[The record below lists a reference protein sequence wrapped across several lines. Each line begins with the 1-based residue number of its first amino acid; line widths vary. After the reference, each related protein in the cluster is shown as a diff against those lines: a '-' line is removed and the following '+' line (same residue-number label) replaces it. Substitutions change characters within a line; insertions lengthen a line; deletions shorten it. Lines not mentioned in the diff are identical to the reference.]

1 MNTRAKA
8 STTPRTSTTPAAGT
22 LRVLLVDDH
31 AIVREGLRALLEE
44 DTRVSIV
51 GEASNGDEATEMASR
66 LTPDLVLMDL
76 KMPGLPAPDAIRVIR
91 ARHPSTQVLVL
102 TSYVDDEQVQA
113 VLGAGALGYV
123 LKDVA
128 KAELL
133 RAMNTVSRGEPWLH
147 AEAQRLIVNR
157 IRRPAQLD
165 PMELLTERER
175 SVLKLIAQGKSNREI
190 SRSLSLT
197 EGTVKG
203 YVSNILAKLKLE
215 DRTQAALLA
224 VRHGLD
230 Q

>member
-1 MNTRAKA
+1 M
-8 STTPRTSTTPAAGT
+8 
-22 LRVLLVDDH
+22 LVDDH

-44 DTRVSIV
+44 ETRVAIV
-51 GEASNGDEATEMASR
+51 GEAGNGDEATAMAER
-66 LTPDLVLMDL
+66 LKPDLVLMDL

-91 ARHPSTQVLVL
+91 AHNPAVQVLVL
-102 TSYVDDEQVQA
+102 TSYVDDQQVQA
-113 VLGAGALGYV
+113 VISAGALGYV

-128 KAELL
+128 KSELL
-133 RAMNTVSRGEPWLH
+133 QAMTTVARGEPWLH

-157 IRRPAQLD
+157 LRRPAQLD
-165 PMELLTERER
+165 PLELLTERER
-175 SVLKLIAQGKSNREI
+175 SVLKLLAQGKSNRAI
-190 SRSLSLT
+190 GRTLRLT

-230 Q
+230 R

>member
-1 MNTRAKA
+1 M
-8 STTPRTSTTPAAGT
+8 STNAPSPSGEPGP
-22 LRVLLVDDH
+22 LRVILVDDH

-44 DTRVSIV
+44 ETSVAIV
-51 GEASNGDEATEMASR
+51 GEAGNGDEATAMAER
-66 LTPDLVLMDL
+66 LKPNLVLMDL

-91 ARHPSTQVLVL
+91 AHNPSVQVLVL
-102 TSYVDDEQVQA
+102 TSYVDDQQVQA
-113 VLGAGALGYV
+113 VISAGALGYV

-128 KAELL
+128 KSELL
-133 RAMNTVSRGEPWLH
+133 RAMQTVARGEPWLH

-157 IRRPAQLD
+157 LRRPAQLD
-165 PMELLTERER
+165 PLELLTERER
-175 SVLKLIAQGKSNREI
+175 SVLKLIAQGRSNKEI
-190 SRSLSLT
+190 GKTLSLT

-224 VRHGLD
+224 VKHGLD

>member
-1 MNTRAKA
+1 MNTRVKPN
-8 STTPRTSTTPAAGT
+8 TPAPGTPAAPGT

-44 DTRVSIV
+44 DTSVCIV
-51 GEASNGDEATEMASR
+51 AEASNGNEATEMAAR

-91 ARHPSTQVLVL
+91 ARSPSTHVLVL

-113 VLGAGALGYV
+113 VLSAGALGYV
-123 LKDVA
+123 LKDIA

-133 RAMNTVSRGEPWLH
+133 RAMTTVARGEPWLH

-157 IRRPAQLD
+157 MRRPAQLD
-165 PMELLTERER
+165 PLELLTERER

-190 SRSLSLT
+190 SKSLSLT

>member
-1 MNTRAKA
+1 MSTRAK
-8 STTPRTSTTPAAGT
+8 TPADAPSASSSA

-44 DTRVSIV
+44 DTEISIV
-51 GEASNGDEATEMASR
+51 AEASNGNEATEMATR
-66 LTPDLVLMDL
+66 LTPNLVLMDL

-91 ARHPSTQVLVL
+91 SRSPSTHVLVL
-102 TSYVDDEQVQA
+102 TSYVDDDQVQA
-113 VLGAGALGYV
+113 VLSAGALGYV

-133 RAMNTVSRGEPWLH
+133 RAMQTVARGEPWLH

-157 IRRPAQLD
+157 LRRPAQLD
-165 PMELLTERER
+165 PLELLTERER
-175 SVLKLIAQGKSNREI
+175 SVLKLIAQGRSNKEI
-190 SRSLSLT
+190 GKTLSLT

-224 VRHGLD
+224 VKHGLD

>member
-1 MNTRAKA
+1 MSA
-8 STTPRTSTTPAAGT
+8 SAEQTTPPASP

-31 AIVREGLRALLEE
+31 AIVREGLRALLDEA
-44 DTRVSIV
+44 TGVCII
-51 GEASNGDEATEMASR
+51 GEAANGDEATELAAR
-66 LTPDLVLMDL
+66 LKPNLVLMDL
-76 KMPGLPAPDAIRVIR
+76 KMPGLAAPDAIRVIR
-91 ARHPSTQVLVL
+91 AHNPATQVLVL
-102 TSYVDDEQVQA
+102 TSYVDDKQVQD
-113 VLGAGALGYV
+113 VLSAGALGYV

-133 RAMNTVSRGEPWLH
+133 RAMITVARGEPWLH

-165 PMELLTERER
+165 PLELLTDRER
-175 SVLKLIAQGKSNREI
+175 SVLKLLAQGKSNREI
-190 SRSLSLT
+190 GRSLKLT

-203 YVSNILAKLKLE
+203 YVSNVLAKLKLE

-230 Q
+230 R

>member
-1 MNTRAKA
+1 MNTRAKS
-8 STTPRTSTTPAAGT
+8 STSAAGT

-31 AIVREGLRALLEE
+31 AIVREGLRALLGE
-44 DTRVSIV
+44 DAGVQIV
-51 GEASNGDEATEMASR
+51 GEASNGNEATEMAAR

-91 ARHPSTQVLVL
+91 ARTPSTQVLVL
-102 TSYVDDEQVQA
+102 TSYVDDDQVQA

-133 RAMNTVSRGEPWLH
+133 RAMTTVARGEPWLH

-165 PMELLTERER
+165 PMELLTDRER

-190 SRSLSLT
+190 SKALSLT

-230 Q
+230 S

>member
-1 MNTRAKA
+1 MSTRAKA
-8 STTPRTSTTPAAGT
+8 STTPAAGT

-91 ARHPSTQVLVL
+91 ARHPATQVLVL

-190 SRSLSLT
+190 SKSLSLT

>member
-1 MNTRAKA
+1 MTINANPPTN
-8 STTPRTSTTPAAGT
+8 PAVA
-22 LRVLLVDDH
+22 LRILLVDDH

-44 DTRVSIV
+44 DTGVSIV
-51 GEASNGDEATEMASR
+51 GEAANGDEATALAER
-66 LTPDLVLMDL
+66 LKPNLVLMDL
-76 KMPGLPAPDAIRVIR
+76 KMPGMPAPDAIRVIR
-91 ARHPSTQVLVL
+91 AHNPSVQVLVL
-102 TSYVDDEQVQA
+102 TSYVDDQQVQD
-113 VLGAGALGYV
+113 VISAGALGYV

-133 RAMNTVSRGEPWLH
+133 QAMTTVARGEPWLH

-157 IRRPAQLD
+157 IRKPARFD

-175 SVLKLIAQGKSNREI
+175 SVLKLLAQGKSNRVI
-190 SRSLSLT
+190 GRTLNLT

>member
-1 MNTRAKA
+1 MSTRAKV
-8 STTPRTSTTPAAGT
+8 STTPAAGT

-76 KMPGLPAPDAIRVIR
+76 KMHGLPAPDAIRVIR
-91 ARHPSTQVLVL
+91 ARNPSTQVLVL

-133 RAMNTVSRGEPWLH
+133 KAMNTVSRGEPWLH

-190 SRSLSLT
+190 SKSLSLT

-203 YVSNILAKLKLE
+203 YVSNILSKLKLE